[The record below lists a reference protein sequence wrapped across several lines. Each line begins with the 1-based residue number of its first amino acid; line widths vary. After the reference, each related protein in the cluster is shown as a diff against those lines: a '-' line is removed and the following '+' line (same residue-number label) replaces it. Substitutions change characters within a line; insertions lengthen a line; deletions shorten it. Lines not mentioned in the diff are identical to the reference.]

1 MAKTTVIAPTKRLLK
16 TEDEQ
21 PHNVCAYCRV
31 STDEQDQRNSLV
43 AQRQFFERYFQ
54 MHDNWNNVGI
64 YADEGLSGTSL
75 EKRDQFNDML
85 ATARHGGID
94 IILTKEVSRFSR
106 NVQHLLNIVEE
117 LRNRGVYI
125 WFLSDDINTEQNDYR
140 EKITQI
146 ATNAEQESLRT
157 SRRVRWGH
165 QQQMQLGV
173 VFGRKEM
180 YGYNIVKD
188 ENGLQ
193 RFEIIE
199 EEAEVIRKIFAWTLA
214 GDGTHTIARR
224 LEQMGLKTKR
234 YKNGWTNTVILRI
247 LRNEK
252 YVGDLAQGKTYT
264 PDPLT
269 HKKKYNRG
277 ESHRFY
283 IRDHHPESAIID
295 RDTWDRVQDIMKARE
310 PSDEVKAKHS
320 NRYWTSGKIYCGIC
334 GGRYVSLRKNQKSI
348 PYKAWD
354 CLENNQRGRRKQITL
369 DTGETVSVGCDAKRV
384 NDRVLKTAIYDILTQ
399 IVIPHQEQIISEMQ
413 DEIKALKKPTDNSKR
428 IADIE
433 KQIEESKQ
441 TLAELALQL
450 ARKVFTAEIYTIASK
465 QEEEKLA
472 KLRETLSELQA
483 GDKSSAM
490 AIQHLTN
497 SIEQMQT
504 IVKLSGEELNEGIY
518 ERVTKKIVVYPNNF
532 LEFHLSFMIRP
543 IYLQYSTS
551 GKGDFYKVEFKI
563 VQADE
568 FVEMV
573 NSRSLEG
580 QFDTDEEK

>member
-31 STDEQDQRNSLV
+31 STDELDQRNSLV

-295 RDTWDRVQDIMKARE
+295 RDTWDRVQEIMKGRE

-334 GGRYVSLRKNQKSI
+334 GGRFVSMRKNQKNV
-348 PYKAWD
+348 PYKAWN
-354 CLENNQRGRRKQITL
+354 CYENNQRGNRKEITL
-369 DTGETVSVGCDAKRV
+369 DTGETVTVGCDAKRV
-384 NDRVLKTAIYDILTQ
+384 NDKVLKTAVHDIITQ
-399 IVIPHQEQIISEMQ
+399 IVQPYRDRILAEMEA
-413 DEIKALKKPTDNSKR
+413 EIKALRKPKDSSKK

-433 KQIEESKQ
+433 RQIEETRQ

-450 ARKVFTAEIYTIASK
+450 ARKVFTMEIYTIASK

-472 KLRETLSELQA
+472 KLRETLSELRA
-483 GDKSSAM
+483 GDKSSAK
-490 AIQHLTN
+490 AIQH
-497 SIEQMQT
+497 IEDCMEQIKT
-504 IVKLSGEELNEGIY
+504 VLDLSDEDINEGLY
-518 ERVTKKIVVYPNNF
+518 ERITKKIVVHPNKV
-532 LEFHLSFMIRP
+532 LEFHLSFMPIP
-543 IYLQYSTS
+543 IYLQYRAS
-551 GKGDFYKVEFKI
+551 GKGDFYKVEFDI
-563 VQADE
+563 IQAE
-568 FVEMV
+568 QVSEII
-573 NSRSLEG
+573 NSATT
-580 QFDTDEEK
+580 DTEE

>member
-1 MAKTTVIAPTKRLLK
+1 MAKTIVIAPTKRLLK
-16 TEDEQ
+16 TEDDL

-31 STDEQDQRNSLV
+31 STDEQDQRNSLL

-125 WFLSDDINTEQNDYR
+125 WFLSDDINTEQNEYR

-193 RFEIIE
+193 RFEIVE
-199 EEAEVIRKIFAWTLA
+199 DEAEVIRKIFALTLA
-214 GDGTHTIARR
+214 GDGTHTIAKR

-252 YVGDLAQGKTYT
+252 YVGDLEQGKTYT
-264 PDPLT
+264 PDPMN

-277 ESHRFY
+277 DSYRFY

-295 RDTWDRVQDIMKARE
+295 RDTWDRVQEIVKARE

-354 CLENNQRGRRKQITL
+354 CLENNQRGRRKQITI
-369 DTGETVSVGCDAKRV
+369 DTGETVTVGCDAKRV
-384 NDRVLKTAIYDILTQ
+384 NDRVLKIAVYDILTQ
-399 IVIPHQEQIISEMQ
+399 IVIPHKEQIISEIQ
-413 DEIKALKKPTDNSKR
+413 DEIKALQKTTDNFKR
-428 IADIE
+428 IADME
-433 KQIEESKQ
+433 KQIEESKR

-450 ARKVFTAEIYTIASK
+450 ARKVLTAEIYTIAGK

-472 KLRETLSELQA
+472 RLRETLSKLQES
-483 GDKSSAM
+483 DKFYEKEICCA
-490 AIQHLTN
+490 
-497 SIEQMQT
+497 EQIKT
-504 IVKLSGEELNEGIY
+504 VLDLSDEEINEGLY
-518 ERVTKKIVVYPNNF
+518 ERITKKIVVHPNNV
-532 LEFHLSFMIRP
+532 LEFNLSFISHPVFM
-543 IYLQYSTS
+543 QYKTH
-551 GKGDFYKVEFKI
+551 GKGKNYKVDLKI
-563 VQADE
+563 KKE
-568 FVEMV
+568 
-573 NSRSLEG
+573 
-580 QFDTDEEK
+580 